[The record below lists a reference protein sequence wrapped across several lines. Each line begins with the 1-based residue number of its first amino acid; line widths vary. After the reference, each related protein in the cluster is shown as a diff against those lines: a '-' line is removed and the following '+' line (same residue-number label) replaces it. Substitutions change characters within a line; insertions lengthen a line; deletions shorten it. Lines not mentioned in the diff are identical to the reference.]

1 MNVVDCDRMETLL
14 KKLPDP
20 VIYVAGAVAAIGAL
34 LKLKGI
40 VTGDSFEA
48 EKARYRRCNRC
59 GKKGAAVRCN
69 RCRRAYYCSKDCLST
84 AIRLEICD
92 CC

>member
-1 MNVVDCDRMETLL
+1 MEKLL

-34 LKLKGI
+34 LKLKDI

-59 GKKGAAVRCN
+59 GKKGAPVRCN
-69 RCRRAYYCSKDCLST
+69 KCRRAYYCSKQCAKDAL
-84 AIRLEICD
+84 RLEICD

>member
-1 MNVVDCDRMETLL
+1 MEKLL

-34 LKLKGI
+34 LKVKDI
-40 VTGDSFEA
+40 VTGDSFEK

-59 GKKGAAVRCN
+59 GKKGAGVRCN
-69 RCRRAYYCSKDCLST
+69 KCRRAYYCSKQCAKDAL
-84 AIRLEICD
+84 RLEICD

>member
-1 MNVVDCDRMETLL
+1 
-14 KKLPDP
+14 
-20 VIYVAGAVAAIGAL
+20 
-34 LKLKGI
+34 
-40 VTGDSFEA
+40 VTGDSFEK

-59 GKKGAAVRCN
+59 GKKGASVRCN
-69 RCRRAYYCSKDCLST
+69 KCRRAYYCSKDCLST

>member
-1 MNVVDCDRMETLL
+1 MEKLL

-34 LKLKGI
+34 LKVKDI

-48 EKARYRRCNRC
+48 EEARYRRCNRC
-59 GKKGAAVRCN
+59 GKKGAPVRYN
-69 RCRRAYYCSKDCLST
+69 KCRRAYYCSKQCAKDAL
-84 AIRLEICD
+84 RLEICD